1 MADIDKAIDAADQAE
16 LKVENKDKSI
26 EVSVPENNELDLSN
40 FETQED
46 GTITFG
52 SVLTP
57 DIQEEFNDNLA
68 EYLED
73 DELSSIYNDLVD
85 AVENDKASRQNW
97 ENTYKE
103 GLETLGMNY
112 EERSQPFDGASGVMH
127 PLLAESVTQFQ
138 AQAYKELIPSN
149 GPVRTQVIGATT
161 PDSDAQADRVR
172 EFMNYQL
179 MTVMEEY
186 DSETDQLLL
195 SLIHI

>member
-26 EVSVPENNELDLSN
+26 EVSVPEDNEIDLSN

-179 MTVMEEY
+179 MTC
-186 DSETDQLLL
+186 LLYT
-195 SLIHI
+195 SPSPRD

>member
-26 EVSVPENNELDLSN
+26 EVSVPEANEIDLSN

-172 EFMNYQL
+172 EFMN
-179 MTVMEEY
+179 
-186 DSETDQLLL
+186 
-195 SLIHI
+195 